1 MFSQEEI
8 QQLKQLHKKEFGVE
22 ISDEQA
28 IECAQM
34 LLDLLTA
41 VYKPKRLDENDHH
54 NV

>member
-1 MFSQEEI
+1 MFSQEEV
-8 QQLKQLHKKEFGVE
+8 QQLKKMHEKEFGVE

-41 VYKPKRLDENDHH
+41 VYKSKQLNESGQH

>member
-8 QQLKQLHKKEFGVE
+8 QQLKKMHKKEFGTE

-41 VYKPKRLDENDHH
+41 VYKPKQSNESGHH